1 MAGKSDLR
9 VLSGAFKGK
18 ALQSPQV
25 SGTHPMGARE
35 KLALFNMVAPY
46 LAGAQ
51 VLDAYAGTGALGVEA
66 LSRGARSVTFVEK
79 SPQVARTL
87 RENLQNLG
95 RDIDSEVYVGS
106 VNRFIQ
112 ELSSPG
118 NYDLIFADPPYDR
131 FNPEE
136 IAGLTKLLRK
146 NGVLALSFPFRAGAP
161 ELSGLELQTA
171 RKYAAAGIAIY
182 RKLVCI

>member
-9 VLSGAFKGK
+9 VLSGIFKGK
-18 ALQSPQV
+18 VLQSPQV
-25 SGTHPMGARE
+25 SVTHPMGARE

-51 VLDAYAGTGALGVEA
+51 ALDAYAGTGALGIEA
-66 LSRGARSVTFVEK
+66 LSRGAARATFIEK

-95 RDIDSEVYVGS
+95 DGVDSEVYVGS
-106 VNRFIQ
+106 VNHFIQ

-118 NYDLIFADPPYDR
+118 KYHLIFADPPYDQ

-136 IAGLTKLLRK
+136 IAGLARLLK
-146 NGVLALSFPFRAGAP
+146 EDGVLALSFPFRAGAP
-161 ELSGLELQTA
+161 ELPELELQTA

-182 RKLVCI
+182 RKSS

>member
-1 MAGKSDLR
+1 MVGKSDLR
-9 VLSGAFKGK
+9 VISGIFKGK
-18 ALQSPQV
+18 VLRSPRV

-35 KLALFNMVAPY
+35 KLALFNMAAPY

-51 VLDAYAGTGALGVEA
+51 VLDAYAGTGALGIEA

-95 RDIDSEVYVGS
+95 HGVDSEVYSEDINHFV
-106 VNRFIQ
+106 Q
-112 ELSSPG
+112 ELSPSG
-118 NYDLIFADPPYDR
+118 DYDLIFADPPYGR
-131 FNPEE
+131 FNSEE
-136 IAGLTKLLRK
+136 IAGLTRLLRK
-146 NGVLALSFPFRAGAP
+146 DGVLALSFPFRAGAP

-182 RKLVCI
+182 RKLS